1 MSIQPAPPDRSRP
14 ALRIA
19 TLQRSVLFATWLAAL
34 AWWLGLDRAGHG
46 WLGLSGATLLVG
58 GPAIILAI
66 EQLLA
71 AWQHGSD
78 PAPRPGARQRLR
90 AWWAEVG
97 YCTAVF
103 SWRQPFFEH
112 AQADDLRPTGRR
124 GIVLVH
130 GYCCNRAFWHPWR
143 ERLRQ
148 AGVPHVSVSLAP
160 IFASIDSYA
169 AQLDEAVQR
178 LQAATGL
185 TPVLVCHSMGGLV
198 ARAWWRW
205 RIRQQAGGEP
215 GAAPAHHVLTIG
227 TPHAGTWLAR
237 WGRPV
242 NARQVRLDSPWLRA
256 LAAEESDTLRE
267 RVTCVY
273 SHCDNI
279 VFPPS
284 TAVLPGTTA
293 LHLEGLAHLELAY
306 DPRVL
311 ALALR
316 LAEEPAPPA
325 PCAAG
330 SIRQ

>member
-1 MSIQPAPPDRSRP
+1 MSITPSSPGRARS

-19 TLQRSVLFATWLAAL
+19 TLQRRVLLATWLVAL
-34 AWWLGLDRAGHG
+34 VCWIGLGRAGHG
-46 WLGLSGATLLVG
+46 WLGLFGAMLLVG
-58 GPAIILAI
+58 GPAIVLAL

-78 PAPRPGARQRLR
+78 PTPRPSARQRLR
-90 AWWAEVG
+90 AWWVEVG

-143 ERLRQ
+143 QRLQ
-148 AGVPHVSVSLAP
+148 DASVPHVSVSLTP

-178 LQAATGL
+178 LHATTGL
-185 TPVLVCHSMGGLV
+185 APVLVCHSMGGLV

-205 RIRQQAGGEP
+205 RMRLAADQPTTAGGL
-215 GAAPAHHVLTIG
+215 PAHHILTIG
-227 TPHAGTWLAR
+227 SPHAGTWLAR
-237 WGRPV
+237 CARPI
-242 NARQVRLDSPWLRA
+242 NARQVQLDSPWLQA
-256 LAAEESDTLRE
+256 LAAEESDVLRT
-267 RVTCVY
+267 RMTCIY

-311 ALALR
+311 ALALQ
-316 LAEEPAPPA
+316 LTQEPALP
-325 PCAAG
+325 
-330 SIRQ
+330 